1 MGEHGDF
8 CISAARNTEAKG
20 CTAMR
25 DTIKNR
31 AYFEEYLEVNEK
43 RIERFQNQL
52 QDLPVENIPGRQ
64 GCAAFIASLCRSR
77 ICALYSSGSDMNA
90 IRD

>member
-1 MGEHGDF
+1 
-8 CISAARNTEAKG
+8 
-20 CTAMR
+20 MR

-52 QDLPVENIPGRQ
+52 QDLLSKIFQADRGAPHLSQASVGAGSALCIPPVRT
-64 GCAAFIASLCRSR
+64 
-77 ICALYSSGSDMNA
+77 
-90 IRD
+90 